1 MYLLIENFNAGLDTR
16 RMFLTAKAGSLQ
28 KLKNA
33 HITRGGE
40 IEKRLAFSHYTNL
53 PTNTFGL
60 QAAGN
65 SIYVFGS
72 VAKPFG
78 FPASLSYQQLVHPTG
93 VAMSELLYSET
104 FNGKIYAVAKYT
116 DGSIYHF
123 YDGSRVTSWDT
134 LSASAASN
142 SAVATNLAA
151 QIDAT
156 IPFIATAVGSTITIT
171 NVTTDQPFTAS
182 ATVSGSSQTI
192 TFATAQAPS
201 TGVAQIST
209 ATIGGTFSANTVFSI
224 RIKISAISFDQTFSI
239 QATAAGAATV
249 VRTFGSKLYSIAG
262 SNLFFSNINDPTA
275 YTYLTAPSG
284 TNNGSGTINLSN
296 QDNGFET
303 LTAMGVYQGKLAV
316 FGRRTVQTWTMD
328 PDPTKNAASQTL
340 KNIGTFAPRSVTAFG
355 DIDVFFLS
363 DTGVRSLRARDA
375 SNAATVSDVGTNIDT
390 LIQSDLA
397 TLPDTTKA
405 AAFGIIEPVD
415 GRFWLAVGQKIY
427 VYSFFP
433 SANIAAWSTYEPGF
447 AISSFAYSSGK
458 IYARSGDA
466 VYLYGG
472 LTGNEYDNSQVEVV
486 LPFIDGGKPAHM
498 KSFTGFDM
506 ACTGTWDVFAG
517 LDTTVPDVRDHLGT
531 VSNSTYG
538 FANLLANGI
547 GTHIGVRLVTSPTY
561 SGPAKLGNF
570 AAHFEINDA
579 G

>member
-40 IEKRLAFSHYTNL
+40 IEKRLAFANYATL
-53 PTNTFGL
+53 PVGTFGL
-60 QAAGN
+60 QASG
-65 SIYVFGS
+65 SSLYVFGS
-72 VAKPFG
+72 GSAPAG
-78 FPASLSYQQLVHPTG
+78 FPASLNYQQLAHPTG
-93 VAMSELLYSET
+93 VAMSELLFSET
-104 FNGKIYAVAKYT
+104 FNGKIYAVAKFS
-116 DGSIYHF
+116 DGSIYHY
-123 YDGSRVTSWDT
+123 YDGARVSAWDT
-134 LSASAASN
+134 HSANASSN
-142 SAVATNLAA
+142 SAVAANLAA

-156 IPFIATAVGSTITIT
+156 TLFIATSVGSTITIT
-171 NVTTDQPFTAS
+171 NVTTNQAFTAS
-182 ATVSGSSQTI
+182 ATVSGSNQTI
-192 TFATAQAPS
+192 TFATAQAPA

-209 ATIGGTFSANTVFSI
+209 ATIGGTFSANTVFAI
-224 RIKISAISFDQTFSI
+224 RLQISGSFDQTFSL
-239 QATAAGAATV
+239 QAVASGASTV
-249 VRTFGSKLYSIAG
+249 VRTFGSKLYSVSG
-262 SNLFFSNINDPTA
+262 SNLFFSNINDPTT
-275 YTYLTAPSG
+275 YTYLTSTGG

-296 QDNGFET
+296 QDNGFES
-303 LTAMGVYQGKLAV
+303 LTALGIYQGKLAV

-390 LIQSDLA
+390 LVQSDLSSMS
-397 TLPDTTKA
+397 DTVKA
-405 AAFGIIEPVD
+405 KAFGIIEPTD
-415 GRFWLAVGQKIY
+415 GRYWLAVGSKIY

-433 SANIAAWSTYEPGF
+433 SAGIAAWSTYEPGF
-447 AISSFAYSSGK
+447 SIDSFAYANGR
-458 IYARSGDA
+458 IYARSGNA

-472 LTGNEYDNSQVEVV
+472 LTGSEYDNCQVEVV
-486 LPFIDGGKPAHM
+486 LPFIDGGKPAHT

-517 LDTTVPDVRDHLGT
+517 LDINVPDVRDHLGT

-547 GTHIGVRLVTSPTY
+547 GTHIGVRLVTPSTY
-561 SGPAKLGNF
+561 SGAAKIGNF